1 VDFNGVSNLK
11 GGGVGLELFGF
22 DFVDCGHKF

>member
-22 DFVDCGHKF
+22 DFGYD